1 MEKGNSLTR
10 TFICID
16 FPSEVIKEAARIQSI
31 IDKQN
36 FTGKLTELENLH
48 ITLKFLGEV
57 DQKTLE
63 KVKFSLQRINFPTLN
78 LKLSQVGTF
87 NFKGKPRIAWIKVAG
102 NIFKLQKKIDESL
115 PDMFPKEDRFM
126 SHLTIARIKYI
137 KDKRGFIEYV
147 SKIKNKQIK
156 FTVNNF
162 KLKSSDLQAQG
173 PTYKIL
179 QSYNANDS

>member
-1 MEKGNSLTR
+1 MQKQKLAR

-16 FPSEVIKEAARIQSI
+16 FPPEVIKEIARIQEI
-31 IDKQN
+31 IDKKN
-36 FTGKLTELENLH
+36 FTGKLIELENLH
-48 ITLKFLGEV
+48 LTLKFLSEITPS
-57 DQKTLE
+57 TLD
-63 KVKFSLQRINFPTLN
+63 KVKQALSTIKFPTLN

-87 NFKGKPRIAWIKVAG
+87 NFKGKPRIVWIKVTG
-102 NIFKLQKKIDESL
+102 NIFELQKKIDESL
-115 PDMFPKEDRFM
+115 SDMFPKEDRFM
-126 SHLTIARIKYI
+126 SHLTIARIKYV

-179 QSYNANDS
+179 QSYNSNDS